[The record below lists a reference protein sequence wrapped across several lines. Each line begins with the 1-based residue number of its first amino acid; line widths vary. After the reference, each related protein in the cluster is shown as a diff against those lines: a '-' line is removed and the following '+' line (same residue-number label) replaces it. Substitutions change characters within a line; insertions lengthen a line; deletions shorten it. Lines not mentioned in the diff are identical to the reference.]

1 MLVYFMLHTKKK
13 KYCKLN
19 IILKL
24 EKKENRIILL
34 WPFVIAKKVSVY
46 EYFWYVGNFIVL

>member
-34 WPFVIAKKVSVY
+34 
-46 EYFWYVGNFIVL
+46 